1 MVDIETM
8 LAFLYANQLSVSLE
22 WRRPGGFQATLG
34 NPGLAQERFRRSG
47 DAVG

>member
-8 LAFLYANQLSVSLE
+8 LAFLYANQLNVSLE

-34 NPGLAQERFRRSG
+34 NPALGKFCKSQLQ
-47 DAVG
+47 